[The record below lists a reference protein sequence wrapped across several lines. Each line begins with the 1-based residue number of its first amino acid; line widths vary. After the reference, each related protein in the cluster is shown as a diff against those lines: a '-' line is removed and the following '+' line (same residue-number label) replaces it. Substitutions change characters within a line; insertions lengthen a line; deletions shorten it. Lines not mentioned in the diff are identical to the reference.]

1 MRTGLKLC
9 TVASGVALLLASGV
23 SAASAETALAAPSCV
38 KKTAEGINHL
48 GFHYVRVKNGC
59 SRKYNVKVVW
69 KWAPDKCGNIGA
81 GKTLEFLAPLTIARY
96 DKLDLC

>member
-1 MRTGLKLC
+1 MRTGLKMW
-9 TVASGVALLLASGV
+9 TVASGVALLLASGAA
-23 SAASAETALAAPSCV
+23 SASAETAVAAPSCV

-48 GFHYVRVKNGC
+48 GFHYVDVKNNC
-59 SRKYNVKVVW
+59 SRSYKIKVVW
-69 KWAPDKCGNIGA
+69 KWAPDKCGTIGA